1 MKRIL
6 TIVGARPQIIKA
18 AAISRAIKN
27 HYADEIEEFI
37 IHTGQHYDE
46 NMSAIFFD
54 ELGIPKPHTN
64 LQVGSS
70 SHAEQTAQI
79 MTGVE
84 KLINETHP
92 DAVLIYGDTNST
104 VAAALAASKIHVPVV
119 HIEAGLRSFNKSMPE
134 EINRIMSDHVST
146 MMFCPTQTAVDNLV
160 KEGFSLSTSEK
171 ASIDKPHVYLCGD
184 IMFDNSIHF
193 SNISS
198 GKSTILANLNCKENE
213 YVLVTIHRN
222 ANTDDTERLND
233 IVSSLLELADE
244 HQLSFVLPLHPRTQK
259 MFQQLLS
266 AENHTK
272 LSNNSLIKIVP
283 PAGFLDMIELERKA
297 KLVVTDSGGV
307 QKEAYFF
314 KKPCVILR
322 PETEWVEIV
331 QNGNAILADASKTR
345 IKNAFNVLL
354 HKTDFTYPSFFGD
367 AKASEF
373 IVGKIIEN
381 LV

>member
-92 DAVLIYGDTNST
+92 DAILIYGDTNST

-146 MMFCPTQTAVDNLV
+146 MMFCPTKTAVDNLV

-198 GKSTILANLNCKENE
+198 DKSRILANLNCKENE

>member
-27 HYADEIEEFI
+27 NYANQLEEFI

-54 ELGIPKPHTN
+54 ELGIPKPYSN

-92 DAVLIYGDTNST
+92 DAILIYGDTNST
-104 VAAALAASKIHVPVV
+104 LAAALAASKIHIPVI

-146 MMFCPTQTAVDNLV
+146 MLFCPTQTAIDNLE
-160 KEGFSLSTSEK
+160 KEGFSLSTSNK
-171 ASIDKPHVYLCGD
+171 ANIDTPHVYLCGD
-184 IMFDNSIHF
+184 IMYDNSIHF
-193 SNISS
+193 SQISAS
-198 GKSTILANLNCKENE
+198 KSSILNDLNCKENE
-213 YVLVTIHRN
+213 FVLVTIHRN
-222 ANTDDTERLND
+222 ANTDDAERLNE
-233 IVSSLLELADE
+233 IISSLLELANE
-244 HQLSFVLPLHPRTQK
+244 HQLNFVLPLHPRTQK
-259 MFQQLLS
+259 MFQQLLTL
-266 AENHTK
+266 ENQTQ
-272 LSNNSLIKIVP
+272 LNNNQLIRIVP
-283 PAGFLDMIELERKA
+283 PAGFLDMIELERNA

-331 QNGNAILADASKTR
+331 QNGNAILVDANKLR
-345 IKNAFNVLL
+345 IKKAFKDLL
-354 HKTDFTYPSFFGD
+354 TKSDFTYPNFFGD
-367 AKASEF
+367 GKASEF

-381 LV
+381 LA

>member
-27 HYADEIEEFI
+27 HYATEIEEFI

-104 VAAALAASKIHVPVV
+104 VAAALAASKIHVPVI

-146 MMFCPTQTAVDNLV
+146 MMFCPTQTAINNLV
-160 KEGFSLSTSEK
+160 NEGFSLSTDEK
-171 ASIDKPHVYLCGD
+171 ASTENAHIYVFCN
-184 IMFDNSIHF
+184 IMYDNSLYL
-193 SNISS
+193 
-198 GKSTILANLNCKENE
+198 T
-213 YVLVTIHRN
+213 YVT
-222 ANTDDTERLND
+222 
-233 IVSSLLELADE
+233 
-244 HQLSFVLPLHPRTQK
+244 
-259 MFQQLLS
+259 
-266 AENHTK
+266 
-272 LSNNSLIKIVP
+272 
-283 PAGFLDMIELERKA
+283 
-297 KLVVTDSGGV
+297 
-307 QKEAYFF
+307 
-314 KKPCVILR
+314 
-322 PETEWVEIV
+322 
-331 QNGNAILADASKTR
+331 
-345 IKNAFNVLL
+345 
-354 HKTDFTYPSFFGD
+354 
-367 AKASEF
+367 
-373 IVGKIIEN
+373 
-381 LV
+381 